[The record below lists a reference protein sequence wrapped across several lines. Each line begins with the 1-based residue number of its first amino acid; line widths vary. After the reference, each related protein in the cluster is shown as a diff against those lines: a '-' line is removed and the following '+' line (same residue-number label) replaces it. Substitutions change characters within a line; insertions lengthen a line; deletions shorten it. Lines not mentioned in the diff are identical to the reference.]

1 MVDSIRRQA
10 RRSEPTLKH
19 KLIWRAHP
27 VNDPRLRNHVCL
39 HLPHSLALLTGRN
52 TENPDTTFHP
62 GIFTFIPFLRLILI
76 DCLCSPPTTRVGSKV
91 LSMSESEV
99 VEVSGFATMGLDA
112 RLMNALD
119 YKEPSPIQ
127 REAIPVL
134 LEGKD
139 LVGLAG
145 TGTGKTAAFALP
157 ILHRLRAN
165 PAKKHGVAVLILT
178 PTRELAIQ
186 VAKAMSTYGKPVGIS
201 VLAVYGGTGYGEQ
214 IRAIRNGVEVIV
226 ATPGR
231 ALDLIN
237 KGKLPLDA
245 VSMLVLDEADEMLNM
260 GFAEDMDAILAATP
274 KERQTMLFSATMPP
288 RIEEMTKKHLNQP
301 VRIRVAK
308 EVPASGE
315 AAKVRQM
322 AYVVGYEHK
331 AKALSRLLDIEQP
344 TSAII
349 FVRTRMD
356 ADELVGG
363 LAHRGFKP
371 LALHG
376 GLAQEQR
383 DRVMTRFRS
392 GEANLLVA
400 TDIAARGLDIAQLS
414 HVVNYDVP
422 TETDQYIHRIGRV
435 GRAGRAGVAITL
447 TTPKE
452 QGGLFQI
459 ERAIKQKIT
468 IAPIPTVKDL
478 KAARLSRTRQLITEA
493 LSKGDVGD
501 ELRALV
507 ADMSKDFSPTDIA
520 LAALSLMR
528 SAARPEDEKEIPAV
542 AGPAQRNTSTR
553 QDRFQRGFDSVEET
567 KQVGRRPTKTGMAKV
582 YFGIGRDAGVA
593 PRDFMMAIEHEAGVP
608 QKDIGMI
615 DLTDRFAL
623 VEVPGE
629 LADYVVETM
638 QGLRIRGRRVN
649 VRADR
654 PPVALKA

>member
-1 MVDSIRRQA
+1 M
-10 RRSEPTLKH
+10 P
-19 KLIWRAHP
+19 
-27 VNDPRLRNHVCL
+27 
-39 HLPHSLALLTGRN
+39 
-52 TENPDTTFHP
+52 
-62 GIFTFIPFLRLILI
+62 
-76 DCLCSPPTTRVGSKV
+76 
-91 LSMSESEV
+91 ESE
-99 VEVSGFATMGLDA
+99 VEVSGFAAMGLDP

-186 VAKAMSTYGKPVGIS
+186 VAKAMTTYGKPVGIS
-201 VLAVYGGTGYGEQ
+201 VLAVYGGTGYAEQ
-214 IRAIRNGVEVIV
+214 IRAIRNGVEVVV

-231 ALDLIN
+231 ALDLMN
-237 KGKLPLDA
+237 KGKLPLDT

-260 GFAEDMDAILAATP
+260 GFAEDMDAILAQTP

-288 RIEEMTKKHLNQP
+288 RIEEMTKRHLNNP
-301 VRIRVAK
+301 TRIKVAK
-308 EVPASGE
+308 EQPASGE
-315 AAKVRQM
+315 AAKVRQT
-322 AYVVGYEHK
+322 AYIVGYEHK
-331 AKALSRLLDIEQP
+331 AKALARVLDIEQP

-349 FVRTRMD
+349 FCRTRMD
-356 ADELVGG
+356 ADELVGSM
-363 LAHRGFKP
+363 AHRGFKP

-376 GLAQEQR
+376 GLAQDQR

-400 TDIAARGLDIAQLS
+400 TDIAARGLDIAHLS
-414 HVVNYDVP
+414 HVINYDIP
-422 TETDQYIHRIGRV
+422 TDTDQYIHRIGRV

-452 QGGLFQI
+452 QSGLYNI
-459 ERAIKQKIT
+459 ERVTKQKIVV
-468 IAPIPTVKDL
+468 APLPTVKDL
-478 KAARLSRTRQLITEA
+478 RAARLNCTRLQLTEA
-493 LSKGDVGD
+493 LAKAEVSD

-507 ADMSKDFSPTDIA
+507 AEMSKDFSPTDLA
-520 LAALSLMR
+520 LAALTLL
-528 SAARPEDEKEIPAV
+528 RPTAKQDDEKEIPSV
-542 AGPAQRNTSTR
+542 AMSAPRSQK
-553 QDRFQRGFDSVEET
+553 QDRFQRGFDAMEET
-567 KQVGRRPTKTGMAKV
+567 KQVGRRQTNRGMAKV
-582 YFGIGRDAGVA
+582 FFGIGRDAGVA
-593 PRDFMMAIEHEAGVP
+593 ARDFVLAIEHEAGIP
-608 QKDIGMI
+608 GKDIGAI

-629 LADYVVETM
+629 LADYVVESL
-638 QGLRIRGRRVN
+638 QGMRIRGRRVN

-654 PPVALKA
+654 PPLGTAKPSNNEARATLKA

>member
-1 MVDSIRRQA
+1 
-10 RRSEPTLKH
+10 
-19 KLIWRAHP
+19 
-27 VNDPRLRNHVCL
+27 
-39 HLPHSLALLTGRN
+39 
-52 TENPDTTFHP
+52 
-62 GIFTFIPFLRLILI
+62 
-76 DCLCSPPTTRVGSKV
+76 
-91 LSMSESEV
+91 MSASV
-99 VEVSGFATMGLDA
+99 VEDQVVVEEVNGFAVMGLDP

-119 YKEPSPIQ
+119 YKTPSPIQ

-134 LEGKD
+134 LQGKD

-165 PAKKHGVAVLILT
+165 PATEQGVAALILV

-186 VAKAMSTYGKPVGIS
+186 VAKALSKYGKPIGLS

-214 IRAIRNGVEVIV
+214 IRAIRNNVEVVV

-231 ALDLIN
+231 ALDLMN

-245 VSMLVLDEADEMLNM
+245 VQMLVLDEADEMLNM
-260 GFAEDMDAILAATP
+260 GFAEDMDAILSQTP

-301 VRIRVAK
+301 VRIQVAK
-308 EVPASGE
+308 EQPASGE
-315 AAKVRQM
+315 VAKVRQT
-322 AYVVGYEHK
+322 AYVVGQEHK
-331 AKALSRLLDIEQP
+331 ARALARLLDIEQP

-383 DRVMTRFRS
+383 DRVMQRFRA

-400 TDIAARGLDIAQLS
+400 TDIAARGLDIAHLS
-414 HVVNYDVP
+414 HVVNYDIP
-422 TETDQYIHRIGRV
+422 TDTDQYIHRIGRV

-447 TTPKE
+447 TTPRE
-452 QGGLFQI
+452 QGRLYQV
-459 ERAIKQKIT
+459 ERAVKQKIM

-478 KAARLSRTRQLITEA
+478 KAARINRTRTQLTEA
-493 LSKGDVGD
+493 LAKAEVPD

-507 ADMSKDFSPTDIA
+507 ADMAKTFDPTDLA
-520 LAALSLMR
+520 LVALTLLR
-528 SAARPEDEKEIPAV
+528 AGAKPDDEKEIPAV
-542 AGPAQRNTSTR
+542 NTQRNNNTSTR
-553 QDRFQRGFDSVEET
+553 QDRFQRGFDAVEQT
-567 KQVGRRPTKTGMAKV
+567 KQVGRRPTNRGMAKV
-582 YFGIGRDAGVA
+582 FFGIGRDAGVA
-593 PRDFMMAIEHEAGVP
+593 PRDFVMAIEHEAGVP
-608 QKDIGMI
+608 GKDIGTI

>member
-1 MVDSIRRQA
+1 
-10 RRSEPTLKH
+10 
-19 KLIWRAHP
+19 
-27 VNDPRLRNHVCL
+27 
-39 HLPHSLALLTGRN
+39 
-52 TENPDTTFHP
+52 
-62 GIFTFIPFLRLILI
+62 
-76 DCLCSPPTTRVGSKV
+76 
-91 LSMSESEV
+91 MSESD
-99 VEVSGFATMGLDA
+99 VEVSGFATMGLDP
-112 RLMNALD
+112 RILSALD

-127 REAIPVL
+127 RESIPIL

-165 PAKKHGVAVLILT
+165 PAKKPGVAVLILT

-214 IRAIRNGVEVIV
+214 IRAIRNGVEVVV

-231 ALDLIN
+231 ALDLMN

-260 GFAEDMDAILAATP
+260 GFAEDMDAILAQTP
-274 KERQTMLFSATMPP
+274 KERQTMLFSATMPT
-288 RIEEMTKKHLNQP
+288 RIEEMTKRHLNNP
-301 VRIRVAK
+301 VRIKMAK
-308 EVPASGE
+308 ELPASGE

-322 AYVVGYEHK
+322 AYIVGHEHK
-331 AKALSRLLDIEQP
+331 AKALARVLDIEQP

-349 FVRTRMD
+349 FCRTRMD

-363 LAHRGFKP
+363 MAHRGFKP

-376 GLAQEQR
+376 GLAQDQR

-400 TDIAARGLDIAQLS
+400 TDIAARGLDIAHLS
-414 HVVNYDVP
+414 HVINFDIP
-422 TETDQYIHRIGRV
+422 TDTDQYIHRIGRV
-435 GRAGRAGVAITL
+435 GRAGRVGVAITL

-452 QGGLFQI
+452 QHGLYNI
-459 ERAIKQKIT
+459 ERSTKQKIT
-468 IAPIPTVKDL
+468 VAPLPSLKDL
-478 KAARLSRTRQLITEA
+478 RAARLNRTRLQLTEA
-493 LSKGDVGD
+493 LAKAEVSD

-507 ADMSKDFSPTDIA
+507 ADMSKDFSPTDLA
-520 LAALSLMR
+520 LAALTLL
-528 SAARPEDEKEIPAV
+528 RPASKQDDEKEIPSV
-542 AGPAQRNTSTR
+542 APNGQRSQK

-567 KQVGRRPTKTGMAKV
+567 KQVGRRPTNRGMAKV
-582 YFGIGRDAGVA
+582 FFGIGRDAGVA
-593 PRDFMMAIEHEAGVP
+593 ARDFVLAIEHEAGIP
-608 QKDIGMI
+608 GKDIGAI

-629 LADYVVETM
+629 LADYVVESL
-638 QGLRIRGRRVN
+638 QGMRIRGRRVN

-654 PPVALKA
+654 PPIGTNAASKDAPATLKA

>member
-1 MVDSIRRQA
+1 MSVSDVETEIA
-10 RRSEPTLKH
+10 VEE
-19 KLIWRAHP
+19 
-27 VNDPRLRNHVCL
+27 VN
-39 HLPHSLALLTGRN
+39 
-52 TENPDTTFHP
+52 
-62 GIFTFIPFLRLILI
+62 
-76 DCLCSPPTTRVGSKV
+76 
-91 LSMSESEV
+91 
-99 VEVSGFATMGLDA
+99 GFAVMGLDP

-134 LEGKD
+134 LQGKD

-157 ILHRLRAN
+157 ILHRLRAETST
-165 PAKKHGVAVLILT
+165 KQGVAVLILV

-186 VAKAMSTYGKPVGIS
+186 VAKALSKYGKPIGLS

-214 IRAIRNGVEVIV
+214 IRAIRNNVEVVV

-231 ALDLIN
+231 ALDLMT
-237 KGKLPLDA
+237 KGKLPLDS
-245 VSMLVLDEADEMLNM
+245 VRMLVLDEADEMLNM
-260 GFAEDMDAILAATP
+260 GFAEDMDAILSQTP

-288 RIEEMTKKHLNQP
+288 RIEEMTKKHLNEP

-308 EVPASGE
+308 EQPAAGE
-315 AAKVRQM
+315 AAQVRQT
-322 AYVVGYEHK
+322 AYVVAQEHK
-331 AKALSRLLDIEQP
+331 ARALARLLDIEQP

-356 ADELVGG
+356 ADELVGS

-383 DRVMTRFRS
+383 DRVMQRFRA

-400 TDIAARGLDIAQLS
+400 TDIAARGLDIAHLS
-414 HVVNYDVP
+414 HVVNYDIP
-422 TETDQYIHRIGRV
+422 TDTDQYIHRIGRV

-447 TTPKE
+447 TTPRE
-452 QGGLFQI
+452 QGRLYQV
-459 ERAIKQKIT
+459 ERAVKQKIA
-468 IAPIPTVKDL
+468 ILPIPTVKDL
-478 KAARLSRTRQLITEA
+478 KAARINRTRTQLTEA
-493 LSKGDVGD
+493 LAKAEVPD

-507 ADMSKDFSPTDIA
+507 ADMAKTFDPTDLA
-520 LAALSLMR
+520 LAALTLLR
-528 SAARPEDEKEIPAV
+528 TGAKPDDEKEIPAV
-542 AGPAQRNTSTR
+542 NTQRSNNNTSTR
-553 QDRFQRGFDSVEET
+553 QDRFQRGFDAVEQT
-567 KQVGRRPTKTGMAKV
+567 KQVGRRPTGRGMAKV
-582 YFGIGRDAGVA
+582 FFGIGRDAGVA
-593 PRDFMMAIEHEAGVP
+593 ARDFVMAIEHEAGVP
-608 QKDIGMI
+608 GKDIGAI